1 MQDVVLDILNANDP
15 NGIIASSV
23 IYTNSEIASY
33 IGIELPNTISN
44 ANINKGQIDGVSL
57 TYNSFILSNNTDSNT
72 FNLDGFKP
80 SNNAASL
87 QDYSILNFNK
97 NCSFNDITLATTT
110 STTSSSNNGFSAA
123 IYENGSYQKV
133 IDDTNGNSLFLHFEL
148 LYNNVPFNFQPSS
161 IS

>member
-44 ANINKGQIDGVSL
+44 ANINAGQIDGVSL
-57 TYNSFILSNNTDSNT
+57 SYNSFLLSNNTDSNT
-72 FNLDGFKP
+72 FNLYGFKP
-80 SNNAASL
+80 SSNAASL

-110 STTSSSNNGFSAA
+110 STTTNNGFSAG

-133 IDDTNGNSLFLHFEL
+133 IDDTNGNSLFLEFEL
-148 LYNNVPFNFQPSS
+148 LYNNVPYNFQPSS